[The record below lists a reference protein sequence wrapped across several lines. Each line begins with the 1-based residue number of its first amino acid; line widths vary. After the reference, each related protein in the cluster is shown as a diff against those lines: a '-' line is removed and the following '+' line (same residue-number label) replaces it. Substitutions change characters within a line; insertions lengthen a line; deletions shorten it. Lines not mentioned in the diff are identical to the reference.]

1 MQIHSLCTNALGTGP
16 WSPLIPLPEEL
27 APSQADVVIVGAGVT
42 GLSAAR
48 ALAGSG
54 ISIVVVDRDV
64 GDGATSRSGGII
76 LGDTLTGPAP
86 EFDGCELTLGNWIER
101 RGIQCDF
108 MWTRC
113 LELAHDA
120 DLPPDPIDWFDRGI
134 VRAAGV
140 VTSAVLDPALLL
152 NNLLAEVRCLGVSVV
167 SGFEVEGLSRKG
179 DTPIII
185 ERTTRIAARSVL
197 MATDAVAWR
206 CDRLPWI
213 ERTLTTVLQTSPAPR
228 GTIAAIGLEPRQPFY
243 TRELPL
249 LWGRAMRDGSLLFG
263 RELTAFP
270 WGTPREVIAAR
281 IAEAGERLAM
291 RVRGLHP
298 RLAEL
303 DVQRVWAGPTART
316 AQGVPV
322 IVEDEKIPHVHWIGG
337 YGGHGLA
344 QAFTLGQLA
353 AASVLADL
361 GLEVASRK

>member
-1 MQIHSLCTNALGTGP
+1 MQIHSLCTSALGTGP

-42 GLSAAR
+42 GLSAAL

-54 ISIVVVDRDV
+54 MSVVVVDRGV

-86 EFDGCELTLGNWIER
+86 EFDGCELTLGHWIER

-140 VTSAVLDPALLL
+140 VTSAVLDPVLLL
-152 NNLLAEVRCLGVSVV
+152 NNLVAEVRCHGVTVV
-167 SGFEVEGLSRKG
+167 SGFEVVALSRKC
-179 DTPIII
+179 DTPVII

-206 CDRLPWI
+206 CDRLPWT
-213 ERTLTTVLQTSPAPR
+213 ERTLTIALQTSPAAR

-249 LWGRAMRDGSLLFG
+249 LWGRPMRDGSLLFG
-263 RELTAFP
+263 RERAAFP
-270 WGTPREVIAAR
+270 WGSPREVIAAR
-281 IAEAGERLAM
+281 VAEAGERLAM

-316 AQGVPV
+316 VQGLPV
-322 IVEDEKIPHVHWIGG
+322 IVEDENIPHVHWIGG

-344 QAFTLGQLA
+344 QAFRLGELA

-361 GLEVASRK
+361 GLSIKSA